1 MREYKKKDL
10 DELVRLLRKHERT
23 GDIDL
28 FRLAIHQAR
37 DMGPRDYE
45 GYDLIHF
52 VHSQINLARP
62 TNADI
67 YESLRFINAKVVE

>member
-10 DELVRLLRKHERT
+10 DELVRLLRKHERVHDQ
-23 GDIDL
+23 DIYC
-28 FRLAIHQAR
+28 LAIKKAKEMNVWGCQ
-37 DMGPRDYE
+37 
-45 GYDLIHF
+45 GYNLLEF
-52 VHSQINLARP
+52 VHAQIKLARP